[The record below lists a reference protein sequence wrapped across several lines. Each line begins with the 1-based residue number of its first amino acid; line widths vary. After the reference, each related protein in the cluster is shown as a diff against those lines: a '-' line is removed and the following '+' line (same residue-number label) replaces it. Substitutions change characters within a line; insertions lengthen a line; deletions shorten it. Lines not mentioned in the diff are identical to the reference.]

1 MLLDPKYCDAWYEK
15 GNILKKLQRNNEAL
29 EASNKF
35 FILIILLDI
44 INVFYWT
51 LNIVMHEM
59 EKVLH

>member
-29 EASNKF
+29 EALNKF

-44 INVFYWT
+44 INAFSWI
-51 LNIVMHEM
+51 LNIS
-59 EKVLH
+59 LRC